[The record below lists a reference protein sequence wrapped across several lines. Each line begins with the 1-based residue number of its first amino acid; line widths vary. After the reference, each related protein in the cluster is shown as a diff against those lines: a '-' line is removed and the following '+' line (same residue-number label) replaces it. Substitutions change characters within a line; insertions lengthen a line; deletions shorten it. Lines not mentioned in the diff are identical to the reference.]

1 MKRQFRVLLFVAF
14 VVAISTLQIAFGDG
28 SGIEPVPFTDVK
40 KVEGFW
46 APRLETN
53 RKVTVPYAFTKCED
67 TGRISNFA
75 KAGGLMTG
83 NFVGI
88 YFNDSDV
95 YKVIEGAAYSLQCH
109 PDPEL
114 EMYVDSVIHKIAA
127 AQWQDGYLYTFYSLP
142 EKKPEKRWT
151 NIQDMH
157 ELYCAGHFFEAAV
170 AYYQATGKRTI
181 LDVAI
186 RLADKI
192 DSVFG
197 PGKRYDVPGHEEIEI
212 GLVRLYRVTGD
223 DKYLKLAKFFLEQR
237 GRPENRKKIY
247 GTYCQDHIPVTEQ
260 SKALGHSVRAG
271 YLYSGMAD
279 VAALTADSDYVAA
292 IDRIWEDVVT
302 AKLYLT
308 GGIGARHGGEAFG
321 EKYELPNKTAY
332 NETCAAI
339 ANAMWNHRLFLLH
352 GDSKYID
359 VLERIIYNGFLAG
372 ISMQGNTFFYPNP
385 LASNG
390 GYQRSPW
397 FGCACCPVNVV
408 RFVPSIPGYIYA
420 RMDDTI
426 YVNLFIAG
434 QAEIKLDGG
443 KVKLTQQTRY
453 PWDGKV
459 KIIVEPENTMDFA
472 IAVRIP
478 GWAKAKPVPSDLY
491 RYMNPDPVPYSITP
505 TTESPGAKQQKG
517 YVIYRRRWKS
527 GDELELDFPMP
538 IRRVLA
544 HPEVEDDVGKVALER
559 GPIVY
564 CLEGLDNDG
573 ELEHL
578 MLSDDAPLK
587 ADYRP
592 HLLNGVGVIQGR
604 AIALRRNQ
612 AGSVQETQQDFLAIP
627 YYAWAHRGPNKM
639 AVWIARQRSAVRPLP
654 APTIA
659 SSSKVTASHTSGYD
673 TTAAMNDQVE
683 PKNSIDHEIP
693 RFTWWDHRGSAE
705 WVQYDFDNTTSVSSV
720 EVYWFDDSGRG
731 DCRVPKSW
739 RLLYKHK
746 DQFKPVNNPG
756 TFGVERDRFNKVTF
770 DSVKAEALRI
780 EVKLQKNFSGGILE
794 WKVK

>member
-1 MKRQFRVLLFVAF
+1 MGANKMKKQFRVLLFVAL
-14 VVAISTLQIAFGDG
+14 VVVISALQIDFAEG
-28 SGIEPVPFTDVK
+28 SGIEPVPFTNVK

-53 RKVTVPYAFTKCED
+53 RKVTVPYAFSKCED

-83 NFVGI
+83 DFEGI

-95 YKVIEGAAYSLQCH
+95 YKVIEGAAYSLQLH

-114 EMYVDSVIHKIAA
+114 EMYVDVVIDKIAA
-127 AQWQDGYLYTFYSLP
+127 AQWEDGYLYTHYSVP
-142 EKKPEKRWT
+142 KRQPEKRWT
-151 NIQDMH
+151 NLRDMH

-197 PGKRYDVPGHEEIEI
+197 PAKRYDVPGHEEIEI

-237 GRPENRKKIY
+237 GRTEHRKEIY

-260 SKALGHSVRAG
+260 SKAVGHSVRAG
-271 YLYSGMAD
+271 YLYSGIAD
-279 VAALTADSDYVAA
+279 VAALTGNADYIAA

-359 VLERIIYNGFLAG
+359 VLERIIYNGFLSG
-372 ISMQGNTFFYPNP
+372 ISMRGNAFFYPNP

-420 RMDDTI
+420 RNEDII

-434 QAEIKLDGG
+434 QADIKLDGG

-459 KIIVEPENTMDFA
+459 KIIVEPEKTMDFA

-491 RYMNPDPVPYSITP
+491 RYMNPDPAPYSVTV
-505 TTESPGAKQQKG
+505 TTEGPAAIQKKG

-527 GDELELDFPMP
+527 GDES
-538 IRRVLA
+538 
-544 HPEVEDDVGKVALER
+544 KVALER

-564 CLEGLDNDG
+564 CLEGLDNGG

-578 MLSDDAPLK
+578 MLPDDAPLK

-592 HLLNGVGVIQGR
+592 HLLNGVCVIHGR
-604 AIALRRNQ
+604 ASALRRNQ
-612 AGSVQETQQDFLAIP
+612 AASVHETQQEFLAIP
-627 YYAWAHRGPNKM
+627 YYAWAHRGPGKM

-659 SSSKVTASHTSGYD
+659 SKSKVAASHTSDHD
-673 TTAAMNDQVE
+673 TTAAMNDQLE

-693 RFTWWDHRGSAE
+693 RFTWWDHKGGTE
-705 WVQYDFDNTTSVSSV
+705 WVQYDFEKMTKVSSV

-731 DCRVPKSW
+731 ECRVPESW

-746 DQFKPVNNPG
+746 GQFKPVNNAG
-756 TFGVERDRFNKVTF
+756 MFGVEKDRFNKITF
-770 DSVKAEALRI
+770 DTVKADALRI